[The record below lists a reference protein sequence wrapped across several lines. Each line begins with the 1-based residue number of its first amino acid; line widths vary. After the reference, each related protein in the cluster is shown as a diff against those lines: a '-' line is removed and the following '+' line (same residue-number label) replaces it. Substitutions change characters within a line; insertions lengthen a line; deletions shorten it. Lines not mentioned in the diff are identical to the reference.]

1 MQDKVYWF
9 GTKRKKELAWH
20 KLMDNNNGIMGQ
32 SLWLVASVLANPMT
46 PWLLKMTNLMTLY
59 PTKSLVYGDTSSLIT

>member
-1 MQDKVYWF
+1 MYTGSEEPGACPNSSEVGD
-9 GTKRKKELAWH
+9 
-20 KLMDNNNGIMGQ
+20 NGITGQ
-32 SLWLVASVLANPMT
+32 TLWLVASVLANPMT